1 MEIQQKTIQSSSPSR
16 VWSRLRHLSLFDDA
30 AYLHALQSKMT
41 ERCGGSSCSV
51 RKPLPLSSPTRVWS
65 RPRHLPLEDDGAIF
79 KLPPVTTT
87 RVWSRPRH
95 VPLEAFVQDL
105 QSKMNETQSSDSQQ
119 MSPESVSTTVRC
131 MPNFLSHHAPVDSN
145 KLAIPMSGA
154 WKTSAMTFL
163 VYVAE
168 LFTLYTAIRFFEIT
182 ALSS

>member
-41 ERCGGSSCSV
+41 ERCGGSSCTV
-51 RKPLPLSSPTRVWS
+51 RKHRETSPSPTQFWS
-65 RPRHLPLEDDGAIF
+65 RPRHLPHEDDGAIF
-79 KLPPVTTT
+79 KQPPVTTT

-105 QSKMNETQSSDSQQ
+105 QTKMNESSDSQQ

-154 WKTSAMTFL
+154 WKISAMTFL

>member
-16 VWSRLRHLSLFDDA
+16 VWSRLTHLSLFDDA

-41 ERCGGSSCSV
+41 ARCGGGAPEE
-51 RKPLPLSSPTRVWS
+51 RKSPTRVWS

-79 KLPPVTTT
+79 KLPQVTTT

-95 VPLEAFVQDL
+95 APLEAFVQDL
-105 QSKMNETQSSDSQQ
+105 QSKMNESSDSQQ